1 MQWLRISILLLLLQ
15 PLYALPSALDRDMII
30 LTSKEFEGRP
40 SGAQSPHRSAYY
52 IMRQFEK
59 LKLDVKFSSFEFK
72 RGFFETGTGHN
83 VVATKPCAF
92 AQCEPAI
99 IFTAHY
105 DHLGGSEYRHY
116 PGANDNATGV
126 AVMMDIA
133 RRLDNVE
140 FKRDLV
146 FVATDAEEKGLHGAK
161 HFVSQLGKTRVLM
174 NINLDMLNIQKRN
187 TLYALASRDLKPMK
201 EQIESHFNTQ
211 PVKLNLYFSSKRMAR
226 KLNAPQ
232 IDWLR
237 ASDHYPFHRAKI
249 PFIYFGSGVDKHH
262 HSMDDSLD
270 KINLEKLSQ
279 VSQSITGLVQSL
291 AKLSASDTS

>member
-15 PLYALPSALDRDMII
+15 PQHALSSALDRDMII
-30 LTSKEFEGRP
+30 LTSAEFEGRP

-59 LKLDVKFSSFEFK
+59 LELDVKLSSFEFK

-83 VVATKPCAF
+83 IVATKPCTLE
-92 AQCEPAI
+92 QCQPAI

-105 DHLGGSEYRHY
+105 DHLGGNGYRHY

-133 RRLDNVE
+133 RRLNNVE
-140 FKRDLV
+140 FERDLV

-161 HFVSQLGKTRVLM
+161 HFVSQLGKVPVSM

-187 TLYALASRDLKPMK
+187 TLYALASRDFKPMQD
-201 EQIESHFNTQ
+201 QIESHFGTQ
-211 PVKLNLYFSSKRMAR
+211 CVRLNLYFSSKRMAR
-226 KLNAPQ
+226 RLNAPQ

-279 VSQSITGLVQSL
+279 VSQSITGLVRSL
-291 AKLSASDTS
+291 ATTSVSDTS

>member
-1 MQWLRISILLLLLQ
+1 
-15 PLYALPSALDRDMII
+15 MII
-30 LTSKEFEGRP
+30 LTSAEFEGRP

-59 LKLDVKFSSFEFK
+59 LELDVKLSSFEFK

-83 VVATKPCAF
+83 IVATKPCTLE
-92 AQCEPAI
+92 QCQPAI

-105 DHLGGSEYRHY
+105 DHLGGNGYRHY

-133 RRLDNVE
+133 RRLNNVE
-140 FKRDLV
+140 FERDLV

-161 HFVSQLGKTRVLM
+161 HFVSQLGKVPVSM

-187 TLYALASRDLKPMK
+187 TLYALASRDFKPMQ
-201 EQIESHFNTQ
+201 EQIESHFGTQ
-211 PVKLNLYFSSKRMAR
+211 CVRLNLYFSSKRMAR
-226 KLNAPQ
+226 RLNAPQ

-279 VSQSITGLVQSL
+279 VSQSITGLVRSL
-291 AKLSASDTS
+291 ATTSVSDTS